1 MHKQGKAMAQFVKVS
16 DFETGIGCLEISRP
30 DALNALNPE
39 VLSELFKAV
48 QEFSVR
54 EDLSVIILRTAGDK
68 AFVAGADI
76 KEMLNFKSSQAYE
89 FSRFGQQVFHAMHN
103 LPQVVIAQVQGFA
116 LGGGLE
122 LALAA
127 DFMISSQNAKFGL
140 PEVGLGLIPGFGGT
154 QRLVHRLGYAR
165 ALEWMTSAERYD
177 AQTAFNLGL
186 LNRVVVRE
194 ELAACVESVARAIAS
209 QGPQS
214 VRAAKQCARV
224 AAQSTGELG
233 FEIEARAFAQRFES
247 AESREGL
254 TAFTEKRKPQFRK

>member
-1 MHKQGKAMAQFVKVS
+1 
-16 DFETGIGCLEISRP
+16 
-30 DALNALNPE
+30 
-39 VLSELFKAV
+39 
-48 QEFSVR
+48 
-54 EDLSVIILRTAGDK
+54 
-68 AFVAGADI
+68 
-76 KEMLNFKSSQAYE
+76 
-89 FSRFGQQVFHAMHN
+89 
-103 LPQVVIAQVQGFA
+103 
-116 LGGGLE
+116 
-122 LALAA
+122 
-127 DFMISSQNAKFGL
+127 
-140 PEVGLGLIPGFGGT
+140 
-154 QRLVHRLGYAR
+154 
-165 ALEWMTSAERYD
+165 MTSAERYD

-214 VRAAKQCARV
+214 VRAAKHCARV